1 MAMLVVNDYRSRFA
15 ASAGREVV
23 TAGQASRSPS
33 LAAKHTSW
41 KEGSTFNLKTFF
53 SFYYSLNYQVELKEM
68 L

>member
-33 LAAKHTSW
+33 LAGSCKAHKLEGRKHLQSQ
-41 KEGSTFNLKTFF
+41 NIFF
-53 SFYYSLNYQVELKEM
+53 FLLFIKLSS
-68 L
+68 